1 MPLHVLSDRA
11 GSLPEAALR
20 SQLVAKSRLRRAL
33 ALFLG
38 IKHEV
43 DTDPRPGRFPS
54 PDRRGCAH
62 WDQIHLPGSFQPS
75 LVTMPEG

>member
-1 MPLHVLSDRA
+1 MPAHVFADRA
-11 GSLPEAALR
+11 GSMPEAALR
-20 SQLVAKSRLRRAL
+20 SRLVAKNRFRAL

-38 IKHEV
+38 IKQEV

-62 WDQIHLPGSFQPS
+62 SDQIHLPGAFQRS
-75 LVTMPEG
+75 LVT